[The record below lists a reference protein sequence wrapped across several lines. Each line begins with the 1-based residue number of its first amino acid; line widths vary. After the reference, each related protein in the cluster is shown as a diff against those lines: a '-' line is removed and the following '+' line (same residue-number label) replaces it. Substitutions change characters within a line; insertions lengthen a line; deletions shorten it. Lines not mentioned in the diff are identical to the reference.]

1 MPRLTLANTVLAITV
16 FSFTSLQVSADQNN
30 AQTELTQQAKQLVAQ
45 FAGQLKPQLK
55 QALQSGGA
63 AHAVDVCAET
73 APAIAQNLSVESG
86 WIIRRTSDKSR
97 NPEAQADTWEQARI
111 DAFKAAVL
119 ADDTQGL
126 EYSEQTTEGFRYAK
140 AQLTEGLCLTCHGKQ
155 LADSTKT
162 ALKTFYP
169 EDRAK
174 GYELGEVRGI
184 FSLTKPVKPK

>member
-55 QALQSGGA
+55 QALQSGGP
-63 AHAVDVCAET
+63 AHAVSICAET
-73 APAIAQNLSVESG
+73 APAIAKNLSVESG

-140 AQLTEGLCLTCHGKQ
+140 AQLTEGLCLSCHGEE
-155 LADSTKT
+155 LTDSTLQ
-162 ALKTFYP
+162 ALNKFYP
-169 EDRAK
+169 EDRAQ
-174 GYELGEVRGI
+174 GYGLGEVRGI
-184 FSLTKPVKPK
+184 FSLTKPFNDE

>member
-1 MPRLTLANTVLAITV
+1 MPRLTLANAVLTITVL
-16 FSFTSLQVSADQNN
+16 SFTTLQVSADQNN

-63 AHAVDVCAET
+63 AHAVSVCAET
-73 APAIAQNLSVESG
+73 APAIAKNLSVESG
-86 WIIRRTSDKSR
+86 WIIRRASDKNR

-140 AQLTEGLCLTCHGKQ
+140 AQLTEGLCLTCHGKE
-155 LADSTKT
+155 LTDSTSQ
-162 ALKTFYP
+162 ALNKFYP
-169 EDRAK
+169 EDRAQ
-174 GYELGEVRGI
+174 GYGLGDVRGI
-184 FSLTKPVKPK
+184 FSLTKPLNDE